1 MFFNYKPN
9 EVKKPPTVYI
19 VQFRYFF
26 SLSKETT
33 SSSLRARHATYG
45 NFNEHSICFVRAK
58 MSLNNSI

>member
-26 SLSKETT
+26 SLSKEKQGRESMGRHFELT
-33 SSSLRARHATYG
+33 SPTRNIWELQ
-45 NFNEHSICFVRAK
+45 
-58 MSLNNSI
+58 